1 MGIFLDR
8 SENSLRNALNLIDQF
23 SKFSGLKP
31 KYDKTKCI
39 WIGSKKGS
47 TTRLCKNINLEWTD
61 EPFSLLGIT
70 FSTNLKDIT

>member
-1 MGIFLDR
+1 MGIFQDG

-31 KYDKTKCI
+31 NYDKTKCI

-47 TTRLCKNINLEWTD
+47 TIRLCKHITLEWTD
-61 EPFSLLGIT
+61 EPFSLL
-70 FSTNLKDIT
+70 